1 LLLNRFGKRLRIMI
15 NKCGFCEYSYLDAQG
30 RLKCPYVRC
39 ELSTSDLKFI
49 IKMLGGMPNEK

>member
-1 LLLNRFGKRLRIMI
+1 MI
-15 NKCGFCEYSYLDAQG
+15 NKCEFCQYSYLDAQG
-30 RLKCPYVRC
+30 RLKCRC